1 MNGMDENTKKKVTAA
16 TLLVAVG
23 IVFGDI
29 GTSPLYV
36 FQTITGGKDFSYP
49 LIMGG
54 LSAVIWTLT
63 LLATIKY
70 IYFALNADN
79 NGEGGIFAL
88 FALLKSKRIKWIII
102 PALIGCSTLLA
113 DGFITPAIS
122 ISSAVEGIQ
131 NIYPDFPV
139 IPVVVTI
146 IILLF
151 TIQQFGTAAIGK
163 AFGPVMIVWF
173 AFLGYLGLI
182 NIAKNPE
189 VLNAFNPYYAYN
201 LVVNVK
207 GGFWVL
213 GAVFLCTTGAEAL
226 YSDLGHCGKN
236 NIRISWS
243 FISVLLL
250 LNYLGQAALCLSDGF
265 VLLPKQSVFYA
276 MVPAGMLPFSIA
288 IATTA
293 AIIAS
298 QALITGVF
306 TLMNEAIK
314 LNLWTNL
321 KVKYPAEHKGQIY
334 IPFINWFLMAGC
346 LLVIYKFQ
354 KSSAME
360 ATYGL
365 AITIDM
371 VMTSIL
377 LCFLLLLRYP
387 KKKFLYLLMF
397 AVFFSLEGAFLMSNL
412 GKIAHGGW
420 FTLVLAT
427 TFFIL
432 LFMYFKARI
441 LRKRITEYVP
451 MAKIIPLLKAINS
464 DTNTPYEATNI
475 VYPTRSNNPNKL
487 DATIFF
493 SLFKK
498 RPRKAGVVWF
508 LHFDIQNEPWGMHY
522 SVHEVIDKACYY
534 VSIHLGFKEELRM
547 EYVMHQIQR
556 KMIDKG
562 ELSGLSVFESVK
574 GEFEEAD
581 FKFIV
586 LNSRVATNNLLTP
599 FQILYVKIYR
609 FIKSTGLKP
618 AEDFG
623 LDKTNVV
630 VEHIPISVTKQYS
643 HELIEDWEDYSDN
656 LTKIALNPN
665 SKKQR

>member
-1 MNGMDENTKKKVTAA
+1 MDESTKKRISAA
-16 TLLVAVG
+16 TLLVAIG

-36 FQTITGGKDFSYP
+36 FQAITGNGKNFSP
-49 LIMGG
+49 DLIMGG

-63 LLATIKY
+63 LIATIKY
-70 IYFALNADN
+70 IYFALNSDN

-88 FALLKSKRIKWIII
+88 FALLKSKRIKWVII

-122 ISSAVEGIQ
+122 ISSAVEGIE
-131 NIYPDFPV
+131 NIFPEFPV
-139 IPVVVTI
+139 IPVVVGI
-146 IILLF
+146 IVLLF
-151 TIQQFGTAAIGK
+151 TIQQFGTSAIGK
-163 AFGPVMIVWF
+163 AFGPVMVIWF
-173 AFLGYLGLI
+173 LFLGYLGLI
-182 NIAKNPE
+182 NIMKNPE
-189 VLNAFNPYYAYN
+189 VLKAFNPYYAYN

-250 LNYLGQAALCLSDGF
+250 LNYLGQSALCLSDGF
-265 VLLPKQSVFYA
+265 VLQDKQTVFYS
-276 MVPAGMLPFSIA
+276 MVPDGMLPFAII

-321 KVKYPAEHKGQIY
+321 KVKYPSDHKGQIY

-346 LLVIYKFQ
+346 LLVIAIFK
-354 KSSAME
+354 KSTAME

-377 LCFLLLLRYP
+377 LCFLLMLKFP
-387 KKKFLYLLMF
+387 KRKVLYLITF
-397 AVFFSLEGAFLMSNL
+397 GVFLSIEGIFLLSNI
-412 GKIAHGGW
+412 GKIAKGGW
-420 FTLVLAT
+420 FTLILAI
-427 TFFIL
+427 TFFTM
-432 LFMYFKARI
+432 LFMYFKARL

-451 MAKIIPLLKAINS
+451 MTKIIPMLTAIKN
-464 DTNTPYEATNI
+464 DDKVPYEATNI
-475 VYPTRSNNPNKL
+475 VYPTRSDNPNKL
-487 DATIFF
+487 DATIFY

-508 LHFDIQNEPWGMHY
+508 IHFDILNEPWGMHY
-522 SVHEVIDKACYY
+522 SVHQVIDKSCYY
-534 VSIHLGFKEELRM
+534 VGIHLGFKEELRT
-547 EYVMHQIQR
+547 EYFMCQIQR
-556 KMIDKG
+556 KMVEKG

-574 GEFEEAD
+574 GQFTEPD

-599 FQILYVKIYR
+599 FQILSVKIYR

-643 HELIEDWEDYSDN
+643 QELREDWEDYSN
-656 LTKIALNPN
+656 QGPKMSLNPTA
-665 SKKQR
+665 KKR